1 MSPSCWQGLG
11 GKSSLEET
19 GGRTSRS
26 KAESTGTETDVSAGS
41 REGMEDEGPARWT
54 PIWKQGLVHQVSS
67 ESLWSDLLRVLIITK
82 TPRDKEAGSQS

>member
-11 GKSSLEET
+11 SKSSLEET

-41 REGMEDEGPARWT
+41 REGMEDEAQQDGHPYGNRALCTRLVV
-54 PIWKQGLVHQVSS
+54 KVYGLTCSGFSS
-67 ESLWSDLLRVLIITK
+67 SLK
-82 TPRDKEAGSQS
+82 P